1 MIQIFESL
9 HKPLRLL
16 KLFMFSDYLH
26 VLFMLIIGAVFVPVT
41 LFVGKLIRPHRP
53 SLEKNTTYECGEE
66 PQGSAWVQF
75 NLRFYTLAI
84 LFIIFEVE
92 IALIF
97 PVITI
102 FKDKVHESLGLGFL
116 AFIEIFFFIGILMLG
131 LIYAWVKKDLDW
143 IRKLSKG

>member
-9 HKPLRLL
+9 HKPLR
-16 KLFMFSDYLH
+16 LFMFSDYLH

-116 AFIEIFFFIGILMLG
+116 TFIEIFFFIGILMLG